1 MVVIIVTACPA
12 GLRGHL
18 TRWMLQVSP
27 GVFVGVLNS
36 RVRELLWERVVELVK
51 DGSGIMVYSAKNEQR
66 MEF

>member
-1 MVVIIVTACPA
+1 MTACPA